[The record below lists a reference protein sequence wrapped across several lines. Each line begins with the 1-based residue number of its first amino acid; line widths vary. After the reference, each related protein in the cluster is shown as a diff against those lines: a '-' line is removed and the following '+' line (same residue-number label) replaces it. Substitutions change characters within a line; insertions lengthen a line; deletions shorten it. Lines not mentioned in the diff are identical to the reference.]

1 MEHVSCLCYSLISI
15 RIVGRLRH
23 ALDWYHVSSVEHLA
37 YQSTVQSIY
46 LDDARC
52 NIQESTVQSMSQ
64 NSNAAKI
71 ITSKSKPIRQF

>member
-52 NIQESTVQSMSQ
+52 KIKESTVQSRYVS
-64 NSNAAKI
+64 
-71 ITSKSKPIRQF
+71 